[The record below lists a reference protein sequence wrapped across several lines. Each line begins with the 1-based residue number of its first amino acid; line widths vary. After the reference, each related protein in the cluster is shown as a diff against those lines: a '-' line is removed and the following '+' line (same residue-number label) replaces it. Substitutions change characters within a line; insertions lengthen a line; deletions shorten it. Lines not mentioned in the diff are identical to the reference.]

1 MFRFE
6 RAALREIREQRNT
19 SGRKAKHKITLNL
32 TKFHSKTALLWRFKI
47 AGKNNKTYTG
57 LRVKFPIFLPDFNIN
72 EGFSTDFYKRTP
84 PPIPNFTQIRPLEVA
99 LIRPNTWTERGT
111 NMTKFTGN
119 YHGYANT
126 RKIGLILLG

>member
-1 MFRFE
+1 VFRFE

-84 PPIPNFTQIRPLEVA
+84 PPHTKLHANPSIGSSADTPEYMDRERDEYDEVYRQ
-99 LIRPNTWTERGT
+99 LSRLCEYT
-111 NMTKFTGN
+111 
-119 YHGYANT
+119 
-126 RKIGLILLG
+126 